1 MFAVYFIIIVLN
13 SIENKLSL
21 LKEVHTMKNPR
32 ATTEL
37 TVQCRHCNELFV
49 TQCINCFDT
58 LLWPKGRQL
67 LNQNQ
72 FFHPVCPHCHTSTE
86 IIYPSRYIDREL
98 GIAAVLIPDI
108 ENQDADELFSSLNCY
123 TNSLALDGMEHRV
136 VGNFYAMAEQMRI
149 HKYHLND
156 KAIQL
161 MKPFIIGNF
170 QSRGFEVWNGFF
182 MERIHPEKAEQLDDT
197 IYFSTQEDQ
206 SNAYSEDIYQ
216 FYIYLT
222 NGDVI
227 PHGINDTAY
236 QICMNILADKDLVK
250 DDGLFHLYD
259 LSWSIDFH
267 NRLHQN

>member
-1 MFAVYFIIIVLN
+1 MAHDSHYFGAGVKSNNTSCNLYPHQSSYSFKLTVFAVYFIIIVLN

-161 MKPFIIGNF
+161 MKPFIIGNL

-216 FYIYLT
+216 FYI
-222 NGDVI
+222 
-227 PHGINDTAY
+227 
-236 QICMNILADKDLVK
+236 
-250 DDGLFHLYD
+250 
-259 LSWSIDFH
+259 
-267 NRLHQN
+267 